1 MKKALLACCMAISGY
16 SYADISTGT
25 GLIGLSDSELS
36 QVEGAALFKLEYTAP
51 AQAHSTMKSQNIGFY
66 KLGLDAVVELNA
78 NIKSLKLGCGG
89 INGAGNCDI
98 DIDNLSLSGP
108 GETSADR
115 VNSSAQLTNPFI
127 QFAIKN
133 PQSAAT
139 REIMGFRLSAEKAM
153 GLLTAGTE
161 NSDKPNGINT
171 LSGAIKIKETT
182 GTAST
187 RARGMSYADTNMPIS
202 GRIDLVGLGSL
213 TSPGFET
220 KDYNLQLD
228 SAQATLKVNRTTLS
242 GNRMTSAK
250 LTGTADIK
258 DLNFGGNIT
267 ASVKL
272 PLISLIPIGINA
284 NGYISGLKAN
294 LDIDEDLGFIHKLP
308 LNNPFSLSLQK
319 QQIHWTGAEVAAQRG
334 WWMAIED
341 EIDIGQ
347 VTPSNPID
355 VTNDILK
362 QVVPQISDYLT
373 KNPPSCALLGCLIAG
388 LDIGKVDLSSA
399 NPLYFPIK
407 DLQLATQNFAPN
419 CYGGLRY
426 C

>member
-25 GLIGLSDSELS
+25 GLIGLSDGELS
-36 QVEGAALFKLEYTAP
+36 QVEGAALFKLEYTTP
-51 AQAHSTMKSQNIGFY
+51 AQAHSTMTSQNIGFY

-161 NSDKPNGINT
+161 NSDQPNGINT

-182 GTAST
+182 GAATT
-187 RARGMSYADTNMPIS
+187 KARGMSYADTGMKIKGEIKFIGNLW
-202 GRIDLVGLGSL
+202 R
-213 TSPGFET
+213 PGFET
-220 KDYNLQLD
+220 DNYNLQLD
-228 SAQATLKVNRTTLS
+228 AAQATLKVNGTTLS

-250 LTGTADIK
+250 LTGSADIK
-258 DLNFGGNIT
+258 DLNFGGSIT
-267 ASVKL
+267 ARVQNPLLSWL
-272 PLISLIPIGINA
+272 PVNINA
-284 NGYISGLKAN
+284 TGYISGLKAN

-362 QVVPQISDYLT
+362 QVVPQINDYLT
-373 KNPPSCALLGCLIAG
+373 KNAPSCTLFTCLVTG
-388 LDIGKVDLSSA
+388 LSIGEVDLSSA
-399 NPLYFPIK
+399 KPLYFPIK